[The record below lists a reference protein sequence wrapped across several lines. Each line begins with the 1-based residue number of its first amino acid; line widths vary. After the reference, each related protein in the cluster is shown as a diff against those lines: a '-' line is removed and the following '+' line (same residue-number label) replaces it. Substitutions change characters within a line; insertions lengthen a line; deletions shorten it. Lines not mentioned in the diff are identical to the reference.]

1 MFPMECVLVCIVE
14 CDMLST
20 PGNGF
25 LSIQLPLPSN
35 AEDTQSA
42 LLGVSYLEIRD
53 KQERWL
59 GEDFREECLGVGTIR
74 RRVMPVGAAD
84 TDRAH
89 TVLVR
94 IQSKAIGTNARRG
107 GEGVMS

>member
-1 MFPMECVLVCIVE
+1 
-14 CDMLST
+14 
-20 PGNGF
+20 
-25 LSIQLPLPSN
+25 
-35 AEDTQSA
+35 
-42 LLGVSYLEIRD
+42 
-53 KQERWL
+53 
-59 GEDFREECLGVGTIR
+59 
-74 RRVMPVGAAD
+74 MPVGAAD